1 MRRSK
6 TLLPLLVLALGGTA
20 AALPGRAETLKV
32 AYGISLVGL
41 PLGSADLST
50 TVDGSKYKVEVG
62 AKLTGLA
69 GLLVGGKGAA
79 TSSGA
84 VPGAQPQ
91 PSNFAVT
98 SRSGKEER
106 TVRMGLNG
114 GNVAALDI
122 EPPLEEK
129 ADRVPLKETH
139 KRGVVDPV
147 SALLMPAAVAGNPT
161 DPVNCNRTLPVFDGA
176 ARFDV
181 VLTYEET
188 KSVEKPGYKGPVLV
202 CNARYVPIAG
212 HRSLRPSTKF
222 MEENRD
228 MQVWL
233 APVQGTRLLVPLRI
247 AVRTMI
253 GMSVVEAS
261 QWALS
266 TATAKIV
273 PTATDALKA
282 NVAQ

>member
-1 MRRSK
+1 MRRFKALSA
-6 TLLPLLVLALGGTA
+6 LLALAACG
-20 AALPGRAETLKV
+20 AALPGQAETLKV

-79 TSSGA
+79 TSTGS
-84 VPGAQPQ
+84 VPGPQPQ

-106 TVRMGLNG
+106 TVRMGLTG

-129 ADRVPLKETH
+129 PDRVPLKEAH
-139 KRGVVDPV
+139 KHGVVDPV
-147 SALLMPAAVAGNPT
+147 SALLMPAAASGGLT
-161 DPVNCNRTLPVFDGA
+161 DPANCNRTIPVFDGA

-181 VLTYEET
+181 VLTYGET
-188 KSVEKPGYKGPVLV
+188 KTVEKPGYKGPVLV

-222 MEENRD
+222 MEDNRD

-266 TATAKIV
+266 ATAKVV
-273 PTATDALKA
+273 PTSGETIKA
-282 NVAQ
+282 GAAQ

>member
-1 MRRSK
+1 MRSSK
-6 TLLPLLVLALGGTA
+6 LRLTL
-20 AALPGRAETLKV
+20 AALTVCAATAPASAETLKV

-69 GLLVGGKGAA
+69 GLLVGGKGVA
-79 TSSGA
+79 SSAGA

-91 PSNFAVT
+91 PSTFAIT

-106 TVRMGLNG
+106 TVRMGLSA
-114 GNVAALDI
+114 GNVAALEI
-122 EPPLEEK
+122 APPLEEK
-129 ADRVPLKETH
+129 ADRVPLKEAH

-147 SALLMPAAVAGNPT
+147 SALLMPVSVAGNPT
-161 DPVNCNRTLPVFDGA
+161 DPANCNRTIPIFDGA

-181 VLTYEET
+181 VLTYGET
-188 KSVEKPGYKGPVLV
+188 KTVEKSGYKGPVIV

-212 HRSLRPSTKF
+212 HRALRPSTKF
-222 MEENRD
+222 MEDNKD
-228 MQVWL
+228 MEVWL
-233 APVQGTRLLVPLRI
+233 APIQGTRVLLPLRI
-247 AVRTMI
+247 SVRTMV

-261 QWALS
+261 QWALAS
-266 TATAKIV
+266 DAKAV
-273 PTATDALKA
+273 PAAGQAIKA
-282 NVAQ
+282 GVGR

>member
-1 MRRSK
+1 MRSWK
-6 TLLPLLVLALGGTA
+6 TLSTFAAVALCAT
-20 AALPGRAETLKV
+20 ALPAGAETLKV
-32 AYGISLVGL
+32 TYGVSLIGL
-41 PLGSADLST
+41 PLGSADLAT
-50 TVDGSKYKVEVG
+50 VVDGSKYSVEVG

-69 GLLVGGKGAA
+69 GLLIGGKGAA
-79 TSSGA
+79 TSAGA
-84 VPGAQPQ
+84 VSGPQPQ
-91 PSNFAVT
+91 PSVFAVT

-114 GNVAALDI
+114 GNVAALAI
-122 EPPLEEK
+122 MPPLEEK
-129 ADRVPLKETH
+129 ADRVPLKDAH

-147 SALLMPAAVAGNPT
+147 SALLMPATTAGSLT
-161 DPVNCNRTLPVFDGA
+161 DSANCNRTIPVFDGA

-181 VLTYEET
+181 VLTYAET
-188 KSVEKPGYKGPVLV
+188 KAVEKPGYKGPVLV

-212 HRSLRPSTKF
+212 HRALRPSTKF

-233 APVQGTRLLVPLRI
+233 APVEGTRLLVPMRI

-261 QWALS
+261 NWSLS
-266 TATAKIV
+266 GDARIV
-273 PTATDALKA
+273 PTAGRAIRA
-282 NVAQ
+282 GAAR

>member
-1 MRRSK
+1 MRCSK
-6 TLLPLLVLALGGTA
+6 ACLTLVAVALSGSPAPVG
-20 AALPGRAETLKV
+20 AETLKIV
-32 AYGISLVGL
+32 YGISLVGL

-79 TSSGA
+79 SSAGA
-84 VPGAQPQ
+84 VPGPQPQ
-91 PSNFAVT
+91 PSTFAVT

-106 TVRMGLNG
+106 TVRMGLTA

-122 EPPLEEK
+122 APPLEEK
-129 ADRVPLKETH
+129 PDRVPLREAH

-147 SALLMPAAVAGNPT
+147 SALLMPATASGSVT
-161 DPVNCNRTLPVFDGA
+161 DPANCNRTIPVFDGA

-181 VLTYEET
+181 VLTYGET
-188 KSVEKPGYKGPVLV
+188 KTVDKLGYSGPVLV

-212 HRSLRPSTKF
+212 HRATRPSTKF
-222 MEENRD
+222 MEENKD

-233 APVQGTRLLVPLRI
+233 APIQGTRLLVPLRI

-261 QWALS
+261 QWAQS
-266 TATAKIV
+266 SDARVV
-273 PTATDALKA
+273 PTASQTIRAGA
-282 NVAQ
+282 AQ